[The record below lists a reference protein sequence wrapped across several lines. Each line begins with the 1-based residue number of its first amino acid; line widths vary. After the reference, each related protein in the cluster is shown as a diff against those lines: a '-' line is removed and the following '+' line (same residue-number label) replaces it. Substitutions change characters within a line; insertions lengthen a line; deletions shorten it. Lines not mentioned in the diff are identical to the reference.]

1 MANLLGLNNHLTINK
16 LIKQLSLS
24 VVNIFDIKMKF
35 IRKSKVII
43 WYNLISFYKGGDKV
57 VQALRQDEYS
67 EPINYLDR
75 VHSDSRGWITKAEMN
90 CGYKQ
95 WHYRYNELLEQNF
108 NQENVYISLN
118 TFYSTFRRLEYLKEL
133 KAQFIDL
140 DIYKTKF
147 SKEQIIMHL
156 EADYFNKSIPRPNLI
171 IDSGRGLYLIWL
183 LNSVPSKAL
192 PLWKAIEEY
201 LYSVLKPFGADRQAL
216 DPTRV
221 LRVPGSIN
229 SKSNTT
235 VKVIEQYDYIYDLR
249 EIQKE
254 FLPELEERKANK
266 KGRPSKTVFIHRE
279 RSLYYA
285 RIQDIIK
292 LCELREYNLKGH
304 RELIL
309 FLYRYYLCYFLED
322 TKKALEDVLEL
333 NREFIYPLSETE
345 VIRATRS
352 AERVY
357 LSKDKDYKYKNETLI
372 ELLLIT
378 ELEETYMSTIISNRE
393 YKRRNN
399 EYNKNKY
406 QEKLRADGKLTKKE
420 QINIQR
426 QKIKSLMQQGFSQ
439 KDISKE
445 LNIPSRTIERRVKEL
460 RTLQEI
466 V

>member
-1 MANLLGLNNHLTINK
+1 MG
-16 LIKQLSLS
+16 Q
-24 VVNIFDIKMKF
+24 V
-35 IRKSKVII
+35 
-43 WYNLISFYKGGDKV
+43 
-57 VQALRQDEYS
+57 LRQEEYS
-67 EPINYLDR
+67 EQINYLDIL
-75 VHSDSRGWITKAEMN
+75 HSDSKGWITRAEIN

-95 WHYRYNELLEQNF
+95 WHYRYNELLEQDF
-108 NQENVYISLN
+108 NQENVYISIN

-140 DIYKTKF
+140 DVYKTGF
-147 SKEQIIMHL
+147 TKEQIIMHL

-192 PLWKAIEEY
+192 PLWKAVEEY

-216 DPTRV
+216 DPTRI

-229 SKSNTT
+229 SKSKTT
-235 VKVIEQYDYIYDLR
+235 VNVIEQYDYIYDLR
-249 EIQKE
+249 EIQNE
-254 FLPELEERKANK
+254 YLPELEERKAKK

-292 LCELREYNLKGH
+292 LCELREYDLKGH

-322 TKKALEDVLEL
+322 TQKALEDVLEL

-352 AERVY
+352 AEKVY

-378 ELEETYMSTIISNRE
+378 ELEETYMTTIISNKE
-393 YKRRNN
+393 SKRRRSIRD
-399 EYNKNKY
+399 EKRYK
-406 QEKLRADGKLTKKE
+406 EKLKLEGKMSKKE
-420 QINIQR
+420 ELEQLR
-426 QKIKSLMQQGFSQ
+426 AKIKSLREQGF
-439 KDISKE
+439 KNKE
-445 LNIPSRTIERRVKEL
+445 IMQMLGITSTTTFERHITYMKKNGL
-460 RTLQEI
+460 LK
-466 V
+466 

>member
-1 MANLLGLNNHLTINK
+1 MGQV
-16 LIKQLSLS
+16 LIKE
-24 VVNIFDIKMKF
+24 K
-35 IRKSKVII
+35 
-43 WYNLISFYKGGDKV
+43 
-57 VQALRQDEYS
+57 YS
-67 EPINYLDR
+67 EQINYLDIL
-75 VHSDSRGWITKAEMN
+75 HSDSKGWITKAEIN

-95 WHYRYNELLEQNF
+95 WHYRYKELLEQDF
-108 NQENVYISLN
+108 NQENVYISIN
-118 TFYSTFRRLEYLKEL
+118 TFYSTFRSLEYLKEL

-140 DIYKTKF
+140 DIYKTGF
-147 SKEQIIMHL
+147 TKEQIIMHL

-216 DPTRV
+216 DPTRI

-229 SKSNTT
+229 SKSKTT

-249 EIQKE
+249 EIQNE
-254 FLPELEERKANK
+254 YLPELEERKAKK

-292 LCELREYNLKGH
+292 LCELREYDLKGH

-322 TKKALEDVLEL
+322 TQKALQDILEL
-333 NREFIYPLSETE
+333 NREFVYPLSETE
-345 VIRATRS
+345 VIIATRS
-352 AERVY
+352 AEKVY

-378 ELEETYMSTIISNRE
+378 ELEETYMTTIISKKE

-406 QEKLRADGKLTKKE
+406 KEKLKSEGKMSKKE
-420 QINIQR
+420 ELEQLR
-426 QKIKSLMQQGFSQ
+426 AKIKSLREQGF
-439 KDISKE
+439 KNKE
-445 LNIPSRTIERRVKEL
+445 IMQMLGITSTTTFERHI
-460 RTLQEI
+460 TL
-466 V
+466 

>member
-1 MANLLGLNNHLTINK
+1 MG
-16 LIKQLSLS
+16 Q
-24 VVNIFDIKMKF
+24 V
-35 IRKSKVII
+35 
-43 WYNLISFYKGGDKV
+43 
-57 VQALRQDEYS
+57 LRQEEYS
-67 EPINYLDR
+67 EQINYLDIL
-75 VHSDSRGWITKAEMN
+75 HSDSKGWITRAEIN

-95 WHYRYNELLEQNF
+95 WHYRYNELLEQDF
-108 NQENVYISLN
+108 NQENVYISIN

-140 DIYKTKF
+140 DIYKTGF
-147 SKEQIIMHL
+147 TKEQIIMHL

-192 PLWKAIEEY
+192 PLWKAVEEY

-229 SKSNTT
+229 SKSKTT
-235 VKVIEQYDYIYDLR
+235 VNVIEQYDYIYDLR
-249 EIQKE
+249 EIQNE
-254 FLPELEERKANK
+254 YLPELEERKAKK
-266 KGRPSKTVFIHRE
+266 KGRPSKKVFIHRE

-292 LCELREYNLKGH
+292 LCELREYDLKGH

-322 TKKALEDVLEL
+322 TQKALGDVLEL

-352 AERVY
+352 AEKVY

-378 ELEETYMSTIISNRE
+378 ELEETYMTTIISNKESKRRRSIRDE
-393 YKRRNN
+393 KRYKEKLKLDGKVSEKEKLSQRRAKIKDLLAEGLKRKDICLQLDISIKTYKRDISF
-399 EYNKNKY
+399 
-406 QEKLRADGKLTKKE
+406 LKE
-420 QINIQR
+420 QG
-426 QKIKSLMQQGFSQ
+426 LM
-439 KDISKE
+439 
-445 LNIPSRTIERRVKEL
+445 
-460 RTLQEI
+460 
-466 V
+466 

>member
-1 MANLLGLNNHLTINK
+1 MG
-16 LIKQLSLS
+16 
-24 VVNIFDIKMKF
+24 
-35 IRKSKVII
+35 
-43 WYNLISFYKGGDKV
+43 
-57 VQALRQDEYS
+57 QALRQDEYT
-67 EPINYLDR
+67 EPINYLDML
-75 VHSDSRGWITKAEMN
+75 HSDSKGWITKAEMN

-95 WHYRYNELLEQNF
+95 WHYRYNELLEEEF
-108 NQENVYISLN
+108 EQENVYISIN
-118 TFYSTFRRLEYLKEL
+118 TFYSTFRRLEYIKEL

-140 DIYKTKF
+140 DIYKTGF
-147 SKEQIIMHL
+147 TKEQIIMRL

-183 LNSVPSKAL
+183 INSVPSKAL
-192 PLWKAIEEY
+192 PLWKAVEEY

-216 DPTRV
+216 DPTRI

-229 SKSNTT
+229 SKSKT
-235 VKVIEQYDYIYDLR
+235 KVQIVEQYDYVYDLR
-249 EIQKE
+249 EIQNN
-254 FLPELEERKANK
+254 FLPELDESRPKK

-285 RIQDIIK
+285 RIQDITKI
-292 LCELREYNLKGH
+292 CELREYDLKGH

-309 FLYRYYLCYFLED
+309 FLYRYYLCSFLED
-322 TKKALEDVLEL
+322 TEKALQDVLEL
-333 NREFIYPLSETE
+333 NREFISPLRETE

-357 LSKDKDYKYKNETLI
+357 LSKKKEYKYKNKTLI
-372 ELLLIT
+372 ELLDIT
-378 ELEETYMSTIISNRE
+378 ELEETYMTTIISDKE
-393 YKRRNN
+393 YKRRQ
-399 EYNKNKY
+399 NKAFRKRY
-406 QEKLRADGKLTKKE
+406 EEKLKADGKLTKKE

-426 QKIKSLMQQGFSQ
+426 QKIKALLEQGFTQ

>member
-1 MANLLGLNNHLTINK
+1 ML
-16 LIKQLSLS
+16 
-24 VVNIFDIKMKF
+24 
-35 IRKSKVII
+35 
-43 WYNLISFYKGGDKV
+43 
-57 VQALRQDEYS
+57 
-67 EPINYLDR
+67 
-75 VHSDSRGWITKAEMN
+75 
-90 CGYKQ
+90 
-95 WHYRYNELLEQNF
+95 
-108 NQENVYISLN
+108 
-118 TFYSTFRRLEYLKEL
+118 FR
-133 KAQFIDL
+133 
-140 DIYKTKF
+140 
-147 SKEQIIMHL
+147 S
-156 EADYFNKSIPRPNLI
+156 
-171 IDSGRGLYLIWL
+171 
-183 LNSVPSKAL
+183 
-192 PLWKAIEEY
+192 
-201 LYSVLKPFGADRQAL
+201 
-216 DPTRV
+216 
-221 LRVPGSIN
+221 
-229 SKSNTT
+229 
-235 VKVIEQYDYIYDLR
+235 
-249 EIQKE
+249 
-254 FLPELEERKANK
+254 
-266 KGRPSKTVFIHRE
+266 
-279 RSLYYA
+279 
-285 RIQDIIK
+285 
-292 LCELREYNLKGH
+292 
-304 RELIL
+304 
-309 FLYRYYLCYFLED
+309 LCYFLED

>member
-1 MANLLGLNNHLTINK
+1 MG
-16 LIKQLSLS
+16 Q
-24 VVNIFDIKMKF
+24 V
-35 IRKSKVII
+35 
-43 WYNLISFYKGGDKV
+43 
-57 VQALRQDEYS
+57 LRQEEYS
-67 EPINYLDR
+67 EQINYLDIL
-75 VHSDSRGWITKAEMN
+75 HSDSKGWITKAEIN

-95 WHYRYNELLEQNF
+95 WHYRYNELLEQDF
-108 NQENVYISLN
+108 NQENVYISIN
-118 TFYSTFRRLEYLKEL
+118 TFYSTFRRLEYIKEL

-140 DIYKTKF
+140 DVYKTGF
-147 SKEQIIMHL
+147 TKEQIIMHL

-216 DPTRV
+216 DPTRI

-229 SKSNTT
+229 SKSKTT

-249 EIQKE
+249 EIQNE
-254 FLPELEERKANK
+254 YLPELEERKAKK

-292 LCELREYNLKGH
+292 LCELREYDLKGH

-322 TKKALEDVLEL
+322 TQKALGDVLEL

-352 AERVY
+352 AEKVY

-378 ELEETYMSTIISNRE
+378 ELEETYMTTIISNKE
-393 YKRRNN
+393 SKRRRSIRD
-399 EYNKNKY
+399 EKRYK
-406 QEKLRADGKLTKKE
+406 EKLKLEGKMSKKE
-420 QINIQR
+420 ELEQLR
-426 QKIKSLMQQGFSQ
+426 AKIKSLREQGF
-439 KDISKE
+439 KNKE
-445 LNIPSRTIERRVKEL
+445 IMQMLGITSTTTFERHITYMKKNGL
-460 RTLQEI
+460 LK
-466 V
+466 

>member
-1 MANLLGLNNHLTINK
+1 MG
-16 LIKQLSLS
+16 Q
-24 VVNIFDIKMKF
+24 V
-35 IRKSKVII
+35 
-43 WYNLISFYKGGDKV
+43 
-57 VQALRQDEYS
+57 LRQEEYS
-67 EPINYLDR
+67 EQINYLDIL
-75 VHSDSRGWITKAEMN
+75 HSDSKGWITRAEIN

-95 WHYRYNELLEQNF
+95 WHYRYNELLEQDF
-108 NQENVYISLN
+108 NQENVYISIN

-140 DIYKTKF
+140 DVYKTGF
-147 SKEQIIMHL
+147 TKEQIIMHL

-192 PLWKAIEEY
+192 PLWKAVEEY

-216 DPTRV
+216 DPTRI

-229 SKSNTT
+229 SKSKTT
-235 VKVIEQYDYIYDLR
+235 VNVIEQYDYIYDLR
-249 EIQKE
+249 EIQNE
-254 FLPELEERKANK
+254 YLPELEERKAKK

-292 LCELREYNLKGH
+292 LCELREYDLKGH

-322 TKKALEDVLEL
+322 TQKALEDVLEL

-352 AERVY
+352 AEKVY

-378 ELEETYMSTIISNRE
+378 ELEETYMTTIISNKESKRRRSIRDE
-393 YKRRNN
+393 KRYKEKLKLDGKVSEKEKLSQRRAKIKDLLAEGLKRKDICLQLDISIKTYKRDISF
-399 EYNKNKY
+399 
-406 QEKLRADGKLTKKE
+406 LKE
-420 QINIQR
+420 QG
-426 QKIKSLMQQGFSQ
+426 LM
-439 KDISKE
+439 
-445 LNIPSRTIERRVKEL
+445 
-460 RTLQEI
+460 
-466 V
+466 